1 MIFNEKKIYDSLWC
15 AAKAALRGKFITLNI
30 HISKEE
36 RSQKIIQNFTPRNYF
51 KRAK

>member
-36 RSQKIIQNFTPRNYF
+36 RSQNNNPKFHPKKLF
-51 KRAK
+51 